1 MPALGDIGLRPISSI
16 SEGPAMKL
24 LSAQTRIQN
33 DNIRAVMD
41 RLRAEHGDYESDTGV
56 AGQWEFRM
64 HYGTLNASFDDRG
77 VLVRVAA
84 EDETCLSYMK
94 MIFAGHI
101 AAHLSTTEGLRW
113 QGDGKDAGT
122 PIFFREISVLS
133 SRRLS
138 PHMQRVRFCGRDLG
152 RFAHGGFHV
161 RLLLPPAGRQAVW
174 PTMGADGLIVWPSG
188 EDALTIRVYTIRAL
202 DVAEGWLDI
211 DFVLHPGAE
220 TPAASFAQNARAG
233 DIIGM
238 IGPGGGDVPEASNL
252 LLLGDD
258 TALPAIGRM
267 LEELAP
273 SVRAEAFIEV
283 DGPQDRVMLAAG
295 ENIAVHWL
303 YRHGREAGRAGLL
316 PEALR
321 ERGRGADDLFVWA
334 GCEFADFRDIRRTVR
349 KEWAL
354 SRNRH
359 LVTAYWRRGASGG
372 DGAGEE

>member
-1 MPALGDIGLRPISSI
+1 
-16 SEGPAMKL
+16 MKL

-33 DNIRAVMD
+33 DDIRAVMD
-41 RLRAEHGDYESDTGV
+41 SLRAEHGDYENDTGV

-138 PHMQRVRFCGRDLG
+138 PHMQRVRFCGRALG

-174 PTMGADGLIVWPSG
+174 PTMGPDGLIVWPSG

-283 DGPQDRVMLAAG
+283 DGPQDRVTLAAG

-334 GCEFADFRDIRRTVR
+334 GCEFADFRDIRRIVR

-359 LVTAYWRRGASGG
+359 LVTAYWRRGESGG

>member
-1 MPALGDIGLRPISSI
+1 MTTSK
-16 SEGPAMKL
+16 GPAMKL

-33 DNIRAVMD
+33 DDIRAVMD
-41 RLRAEHGDYESDTGV
+41 RLRAEHSDHQIDTGD
-56 AGQWEFRM
+56 ADRWEFRM
-64 HYGTLNASFDDRG
+64 HYGSLNASFDDHG

-101 AAHLSTTEGLRW
+101 AAHLRTTEGLRW
-113 QGDGKDAGT
+113 QGDGTDAGT
-122 PIFFREISVLS
+122 PVFFREISVLS
-133 SRRLS
+133 STNLS
-138 PHMQRVRFCGRDLG
+138 PHMRRLRFSVRDLG

-202 DVAEGWLDI
+202 DMAEGWLDI
-211 DFVLHPGAE
+211 DFVLHPGTE
-220 TPAASFAQNARAG
+220 TPAATFAQNARVG

-238 IGPGGGDVPEASNL
+238 IGPGGGSLPEASNL

-258 TALPAIGRM
+258 TAVPAIGRM

-273 SVRAEAFIEV
+273 SARAEAVIEV
-283 DGPQDRVMLAAG
+283 DGPQDRVTLAAG
-295 ENIAVHWL
+295 ENIAVRWL

-316 PEALR
+316 PQALR
-321 ERGRGADDLFVWA
+321 ECARLPCPDDLYVWA
-334 GCEFADFRDIRRTVR
+334 GCEFADFREIRRIAR
-349 KEWAL
+349 KEWGL
-354 SRNRH
+354 PRDRH
-359 LVTAYWRRGASGG
+359 LVTAYWRRGAQGE